1 MEWTGSPDTKVKS
14 EVFHEYK
21 KQATE
26 VLKEVDLEV
35 GSKELY
41 SLILSQTGK
50 WRRQG
55 IDL

>member
-14 EVFHEYK
+14 EVFHEVE

-26 VLKEVDLEV
+26 VIKEVNLEV
-35 GSKELY
+35 GSMELY
-41 SLILSQTGK
+41 SLILPHAGK

-55 IDL
+55 MEL

>member
-1 MEWTGSPDTKVKS
+1 MEWTGSLETKVKS
-14 EVFHEYK
+14 ELFHEVEK
-21 KQATE
+21 LATE
-26 VLKEVDLEV
+26 VIKEVKLEV

-41 SLILSQTGK
+41 SLILPQTGK

>member
-1 MEWTGSPDTKVKS
+1 MDWTGSPDTKVKS
-14 EVFHEYK
+14 EIFHEVE

-26 VLKEVDLEV
+26 VIKEVNLEV

-41 SLILSQTGK
+41 SLILPQAGK

-55 IDL
+55 IYL